1 MGTNWGTP
9 SGLGRVTDPRP
20 GDPRIAYCPHL
31 YPLMLDLGS
40 GYNGSSRAQIDT
52 TVDLWRGNA
61 LRTAHRLGDVPI
73 ILDEFGLDT
82 TQDGALDYVRLV
94 LRTTDDMG
102 AGWIYWSSDPGS
114 WGPYEEDGRIRNLVD
129 VLGASAP
136 KP

>member
-1 MGTNWGTP
+1 MSSAST
-9 SGLGRVTDPRP
+9 RPR
-20 GDPRIAYCPHL
+20 
-31 YPLMLDLGS
+31 
-40 GYNGSSRAQIDT
+40 
-52 TVDLWRGNA
+52 
-61 LRTAHRLGDVPI
+61 
-73 ILDEFGLDT
+73 
-82 TQDGALDYVRLV
+82 DGALDYVRLV